1 MKITLYYFIA
11 LAVGLIISLGVG
23 YLVMIALEWRIKN
36 SADYGGVSPAFVE
49 FVERLVFTIGWTIA
63 GPATAL
69 GMFSWLALKLAAN
82 WKLENRAF
90 GGLLK
95 GFISMALAALGG
107 IVAVSL
113 YAMLIARDLPP
124 L

>member
-11 LAVGLIISLGVG
+11 LAAGLIISLGVG
-23 YLVMIALEWRIKN
+23 YVVMAALEWRIK
-36 SADYGGVSPAFVE
+36 SAADYGGTSPNFVE

-63 GPATAL
+63 GPATAI

-82 WKLENRAF
+82 WKIEDRAF

-107 IVAVSL
+107 IVAVSV
-113 YAMLIARDLPP
+113 YGALIARETSSF
-124 L
+124 